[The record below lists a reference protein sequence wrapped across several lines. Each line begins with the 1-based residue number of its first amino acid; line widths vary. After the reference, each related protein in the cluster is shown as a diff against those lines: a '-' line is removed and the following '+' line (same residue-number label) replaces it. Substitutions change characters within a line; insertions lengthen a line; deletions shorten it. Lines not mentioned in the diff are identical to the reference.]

1 MRAIANTGPG
11 RLEMVDWPT
20 PRPGPGQ
27 VLVRVAACGICAT
40 DLHMI
45 HGWERT
51 GYPSIPGHEWVGIVH
66 AIGLGVDERLM
77 GRRVVADNVL
87 SDGGELGF
95 EHPGGYAE
103 YLVTEACKLYPLS
116 SALAFASATLIEPL
130 AVCVRGMRRL
140 RLEGRRRVLV
150 WGDGPIGLLMTA
162 LLQRAGADEVV
173 VVGGRARRLALARE
187 LGATAVLDYH
197 QLGGE
202 LAPAVLEACGAPFPC
217 VVEASGT
224 GVAMHAS
231 LYVASAGGRVL
242 LLGSYGDAR
251 AGFPWNDVLHQELEL
266 VGSCASAGAWPEA
279 VRLAEEGALPLARLA
294 THVLPADRFAEG
306 MALARSHR
314 VDVVKV
320 VLTWPGDE
328 RET

>member
-1 MRAIANTGPG
+1 
-11 RLEMVDWPT
+11 
-20 PRPGPGQ
+20 
-27 VLVRVAACGICAT
+27 
-40 DLHMI
+40 MI

-66 AIGLGVDERLM
+66 AIGPGVDERLM